1 MPNKSY
7 QTAEEAPLIAAE
19 PAVAYH
25 RTAPSKPSP
34 AVMEP
39 ELSNRWN
46 PNVPFHGTQ
55 EEWWEHFHRIEDGE
69 FMTLEEF
76 DLKFNT
82 WKKKLLA
89 SKLK

>member
-7 QTAEEAPLIAAE
+7 QIAEEAPLIAAE
-19 PAVAYH
+19 PAVAYQ
-25 RTAPSKPSP
+25 RSAPSGHSP
-34 AVMEP
+34 AVMEY
-39 ELSNRWN
+39 EVSNRWN

-55 EEWWEHFHRIEDGE
+55 EEWWEHFHRIEEGE
-69 FMTLEEF
+69 FMTIEEF
-76 DLKFNT
+76 DLKFNA